1 MCTATNL
8 RPHDQCT
15 CAQGRNTEAHL
26 VCCLI
31 LLAAGV
37 TSCFC
42 THKDCHRRGQSLG
55 APKHVRRGEA
65 EGVRAAHRDD
75 WSVSSL
81 SRDQVRKGQVT
92 RSLLSM
98 LLNHVGLLERR
109 TLVAQAK
116 EHALI
121 IFVSIVRRIMRCFLS
136 FSLERCLP
144 SGVCGARRRADYVRQ
159 TLSSFVGVYCAVED
173 GPLGASGCAGV
184 LLSHR
189 LPGRERREAVCVAA
203 AQGLMYYPRIRYM
216 LRPNVLCGA
225 ESSTNIE
232 VLFINQ
238 KIKLCGAESSTGK

>member
-159 TLSSFVGVYCAVED
+159 TLSSFVGVHCAVED
-173 GPLGASGCAGV
+173 GPLGASGWAGV
-184 LLSHR
+184 LLSHH
-189 LPGRERREAVCVAA
+189 PGSERREAVSGLSPLRKVA
-203 AQGLMYYPRIRYM
+203 YM
-216 LRPNVLCGA
+216 
-225 ESSTNIE
+225 
-232 VLFINQ
+232 
-238 KIKLCGAESSTGK
+238 